1 MSFDPITYALAKNYS
16 DSKGGYTE
24 PGKVLFNLKLTDM
37 GGGFSVGE
45 ASESTPTPTFEVG
58 KTYTVKTDSGTI
70 TVKAKWYEVGGA
82 PYLGDIGL
90 LFGNADTGEGFVVA
104 DMPNDGGYSLVV
116 MDVNN
121 GTSCTVSTAS
131 TTVPIKPEY
140 LPGVCLPVVELS
152 TALTEE
158 GAPLTTEESAKLTDA
173 ASRKLPCVIVAS
185 YHDEAIGQTVGES
198 FDAMYSNAE
207 GLDTFFYNSMYYSY
221 VFVCEEGAWVG
232 TKAPLG

>member
-1 MSFDPITYALAKNYS
+1 MANENVAKALVMSELKREGQI
-16 DSKGGYTE
+16 GYTE
-24 PGKVLFNLKLTDM
+24 PGAVLTFDGNDTDKETFMGLVRISNKVLDLSKVT
-37 GGGFSVGE
+37 
-45 ASESTPTPTFEVG
+45 
-58 KTYTVKTDSGTI
+58 TI
-70 TVKAKWYEVGGA
+70 TVSVREGGTA
-82 PYLGDIGL
+82 EQVNSDILECVEGSGHSIL
-90 LFGNADTGEGFVVA
+90 MANSVIFAAVVTVEDEDSLPGTYVVSDENAFVSRLEFA
-104 DMPNDGGYSLVV
+104 E
-116 MDVNN
+116 
-121 GTSCTVSTAS
+121 TV
-131 TTVPIKPEY
+131 VPIKPEY
-140 LPGVCLPVVELS
+140 LPGVCLPVVELR

-232 TKAPLG
+232 IKAPLG